1 MNNGIYV
8 VAKGQGYLANININR
23 FEPLPQ
29 TLVGPILRLFIP
41 PFNLFVT
48 GGISDVMI
56 EFRGRANPNPKTV
69 PRSELF
75 W

>member
-29 TLVGPILRLFIP
+29 TLVTTSIVNKCIDCSLRNVQGEFGVRLSQAPSLIP
-41 PFNLFVT
+41 GT
-48 GGISDVMI
+48 TI
-56 EFRGRANPNPKTV
+56 
-69 PRSELF
+69 
-75 W
+75 